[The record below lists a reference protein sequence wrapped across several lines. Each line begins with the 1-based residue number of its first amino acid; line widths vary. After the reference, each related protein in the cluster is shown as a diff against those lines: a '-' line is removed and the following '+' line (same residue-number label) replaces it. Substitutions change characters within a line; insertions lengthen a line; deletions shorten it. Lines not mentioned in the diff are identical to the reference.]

1 MTDREAF
8 LKAIEAAP
16 WDDDHP
22 RLIYA
27 DWLDEHDEPEEADRQ
42 RKWLTSEKWLR
53 NFVENSGSPG
63 YETLI
68 AAAVGDH
75 HKNTESGEFYADE
88 PEYEYYNSHTWGEG
102 DGDIYLHFG
111 GSDAHGEIPPEFW
124 DHVAIVT
131 GRVPP
136 VKATRFSCSC

>member
-8 LKAIEAAP
+8 LKVIEAAP

-53 NFVENSGSPG
+53 KFVEDTYSPS
-63 YETLI
+63 YDALI

-75 HKNTESGEFYADE
+75 HKNRDE
-88 PEYEYYNSHTWGEG
+88 DDDYYGSSFEEWG
-102 DGDIYLHFG
+102 DTKYLHFSG
-111 GSDAHGEIPPEFW
+111 RDASGEIPPEFW

>member
-8 LKAIEAAP
+8 LKVIEAAP

-42 RKWLTSEKWLR
+42 RKWLASEKWLR
-53 NFVENSGSPG
+53 NFVKTADCPP
-63 YETLI
+63 YKTLI
-68 AAAVGDH
+68 AAAIGDH
-75 HKNTESGEFYADE
+75 HENIPDD
-88 PEYEYYNSHTWGEG
+88 EYYSSGSSIADW
-102 DGDIYLHFG
+102 DGDRLYLHFS
-111 GSDAHGEIPPEFW
+111 GSDAHGPIPPEFW